1 MINELSFSKVKLLI
15 NLESCFRRFL
25 NNMTLS
31 YSLTLLGIEFQI
43 IVPLC
48 RRESLP
54 ISFLGHLWSAILRSK
69 TPELDTLDAGL
80 FTIARSIV
88 DLVD

>member
-15 NLESCFRRFL
+15 NLESCYRRFL

-48 RRESLP
+48 RSESLP
-54 ISFLGHLWSAILRSK
+54 ISFLVLSS
-69 TPELDTLDAGL
+69 TSCLDRGESYFVA
-80 FTIARSIV
+80 FTENNSVI
-88 DLVD
+88 

>member
-31 YSLTLLGIEFQI
+31 YSLTLLGIEF
-43 IVPLC
+43 
-48 RRESLP
+48 
-54 ISFLGHLWSAILRSK
+54 
-69 TPELDTLDAGL
+69 
-80 FTIARSIV
+80 
-88 DLVD
+88 

>member
-54 ISFLGHLWSAILRSK
+54 ISFLFNDYYVPGNNYYIILKPVLS
-69 TPELDTLDAGL
+69 T
-80 FTIARSIV
+80 F
-88 DLVD
+88 

>member
-15 NLESCFRRFL
+15 NLESCFRRLL

-31 YSLTLLGIEFQI
+31 YSLTILEIEFQI

-54 ISFLGHLWSAILRSK
+54 ISFLGLSS
-69 TPELDTLDAGL
+69 TSCLDRRESYFVA
-80 FTIARSIV
+80 FTENNSVI
-88 DLVD
+88 